1 MVAYKKLG
9 NTLGLTLFTANMT
22 FSLKM
27 SFVTESMSFD
37 INKERRKILLGT
49 SLCKYAFSDVY
60 PRGSTAVNMLSILN
74 MFDSKGG
81 RARPIIGIIG
91 IGIGISVF
99 FRKSVSVSVCY
110 SFLKIGIGIG
120 KVKSPKNRLKSVSV

>member
-1 MVAYKKLG
+1 MDFKDFKNV
-9 NTLGLTLFTANMT
+9 
-22 FSLKM
+22 
-27 SFVTESMSFD
+27 SMKFKSV
-37 INKERRKILLGT
+37 
-49 SLCKYAFSDVY
+49 SS
-60 PRGSTAVNMLSILN
+60 
-74 MFDSKGG
+74 

-99 FRKSVSVSVCY
+99 SRKSVSVSVCY